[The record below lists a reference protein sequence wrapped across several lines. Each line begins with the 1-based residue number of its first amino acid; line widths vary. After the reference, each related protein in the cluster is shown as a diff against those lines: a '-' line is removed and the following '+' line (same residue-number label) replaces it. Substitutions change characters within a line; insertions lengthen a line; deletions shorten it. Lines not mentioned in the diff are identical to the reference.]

1 MTAALHA
8 VTTAIVMLANT
19 PTPKPSFNE
28 NSVTPT
34 WVGFAATF
42 AVAAVVVLLSV
53 DLVRRVR
60 RVRYRAE
67 IREQLE
73 SERDAAAEPDAPTD
87 RRSSKPE
94 G

>member
-1 MTAALHA
+1 MTAVFVALN
-8 VTTAIVMLANT
+8 TAIVMLAT
-19 PTPKPSFNE
+19 SPTPKPSFNE

-42 AVAAVVVLLSV
+42 AVAAVVVLLSL

-60 RVRYRAE
+60 RVRYRGE

-73 SERDAAAEPDAPTD
+73 AERDASAGAERQT
-87 RRSSKPE
+87 PE
-94 G
+94 V